1 MSYGLFYLPSSLP
14 AARGEGAMRFRT
26 VDRSGRVWRSRLVSN
41 SVWLAEHHFHPFAGI
56 FSAPPVIGA
65 AIAERTRRMRIGT
78 AVLLLPYHHPLR
90 VAENYATL
98 DCLSGGRVEFGV
110 GHGFV
115 KWEALTF
122 GIPLDELRD
131 RFKENLAIV
140 LKAWREPKL
149 DHQGHFYNFHG
160 VEVLP
165 RPVQEPHPTVWMAAT
180 TPVES
185 FELSGVGISHDA
197 DPVSK
202 RGRRAARDNAG
213 VLRCSAGWR
222 DMIRRRRECSASITR
237 TSVKIPPRRA
247 RRQNSDSPSIIRR
260 RGLAHS
266 LTPGMADPE
275 SYRSHDKHRAAM
287 KRLTFDELI
296 EQHRV
301 FVGSAEEVRDHVA
314 YVRERLYLTDL
325 AGNFALGGLN
335 GLTSSCL
342 DAAFHGTG
350 SAESSM
356 NGSREPVADVSP
368 VAHGSARDV
377 ARPHTDISPE
387 YAWIPPAR
395 EWRNGSIL
403 QLAS

>member
-14 AARGEGAMRFRT
+14 AARGESAMRFRT
-26 VDRSGRVWRSRLVSN
+26 VIDQAAYGEEIGFE

-90 VAENYATL
+90 VAEELRDAR
-98 DCLSGGRVEFGV
+98 LSERRARRVRRRPRFRQ
-110 GHGFV
+110 
-115 KWEALTF
+115 WEALTF

-180 TPVES
+180 TSVES
-185 FELSGVGISHDA
+185 FETRTGISHDA
-197 DPVSK
+197 DPVSQP
-202 RGRRAARDNAG
+202 GRRAARENAG

-247 RRQNSDSPSIIRR
+247 RPRHMDCTSIIRR
-260 RGLAHS
+260 RRS
-266 LTPGMADPE
+266 LT
-275 SYRSHDKHRAAM
+275 
-287 KRLTFDELI
+287 
-296 EQHRV
+296 V
-301 FVGSAEEVRDHVA
+301 
-314 YVRERLYLTDL
+314 
-325 AGNFALGGLN
+325 
-335 GLTSSCL
+335 
-342 DAAFHGTG
+342 
-350 SAESSM
+350 
-356 NGSREPVADVSP
+356 
-368 VAHGSARDV
+368 
-377 ARPHTDISPE
+377 
-387 YAWIPPAR
+387 
-395 EWRNGSIL
+395 
-403 QLAS
+403 